1 MKLSKY
7 SSLTII
13 WHVWSCQKN
22 KLWYLYC
29 WYHKSYNFD
38 ILEVYNVFTLLI
50 YILYLTTY
58 YYVYRENDE
67 RLILLE
73 TLKEPYL
80 FTSSNLEK
88 IVNITVSLKTRMS
101 MIGLIG
107 PRLTDPNAKIS
118 IFTDMFRFSEDKK
131 SVEDILKARTNTLN
145 ASQFKRYDNSIEHH
159 IIIKWWYMSQS
170 WKKYYLWW

>member
-1 MKLSKY
+1 MISIIVDIINHIVLTLLKFIMLLICFY
-7 SSLTII
+7 SSYML
-13 WHVWSCQKN
+13 
-22 KLWYLYC
+22 
-29 WYHKSYNFD
+29 
-38 ILEVYNVFTLLI
+38 
-50 YILYLTTY
+50 LYLTIY
-58 YYVYRENDE
+58 YYIYRENED

-118 IFTDMFRFSEDKK
+118 TFTDMFRFSEEKK

-145 ASQFKRYDNSIEHH
+145 ASQFKRCGSSIEHY
-159 IIIKWWYMSQS
+159 IIIQWDEGYDDKCHHEILFLMMIMIMIHDNSMRGYVEA
-170 WKKYYLWW
+170 

>member
-1 MKLSKY
+1 M
-7 SSLTII
+7 
-13 WHVWSCQKN
+13 
-22 KLWYLYC
+22 
-29 WYHKSYNFD
+29 
-38 ILEVYNVFTLLI
+38 
-50 YILYLTTY
+50 
-58 YYVYRENDE
+58 
-67 RLILLE
+67 E

-145 ASQFKRYDNSIEHH
+145 ASQFKRYGNSIDYIIMRWDEGYDDDICHNHEKNIIYDDDDDNTIYMYWLMTGYVHVCMYALMYVYTKNIYYVYH
-159 IIIKWWYMSQS
+159 IPQ
-170 WKKYYLWW
+170 

>member
-1 MKLSKY
+1 M
-7 SSLTII
+7 
-13 WHVWSCQKN
+13 
-22 KLWYLYC
+22 
-29 WYHKSYNFD
+29 
-38 ILEVYNVFTLLI
+38 
-50 YILYLTTY
+50 
-58 YYVYRENDE
+58 
-67 RLILLE
+67 E

-145 ASQFKRYDNSIEHH
+145 ASQFKRYGNSIEHN
-159 IIIKWWYMSQS
+159 IIMR
-170 WKKYYLWW
+170 